1 MSNLLDTLQQN
12 NTYMRQLSVSLIEW
26 QEEVVRVQKSYSLKF
41 EKARDLIH
49 TVTIVWFLYSTFT
62 INLHLFLQLKE
73 ENSELERKLQLQ
85 PAAINIPE
93 TLSTFLSDETNHS
106 QKVGISQYFKNPF

>member
-1 MSNLLDTLQQN
+1 MMSNLLDTLQQN

-49 TVTIVWFLYSTFT
+49 TVTIV
-62 INLHLFLQLKE
+62 
-73 ENSELERKLQLQ
+73 
-85 PAAINIPE
+85 
-93 TLSTFLSDETNHS
+93 
-106 QKVGISQYFKNPF
+106 